1 MRYLRRRRPEILLAG
16 MGHANIVA
24 LVARWLSRIP
34 CRVVVSVHTVL
45 SIHRK
50 YSDKKLTGA
59 IPTLA
64 RYLYPQAAGIIA
76 VSDDVADDLAKI
88 SHLARDSITVIG
100 NPVVTPELRAGY
112 RSAFGRIVF
121 SDRICRRSFL
131 SVGRMDAQK
140 AFDVL
145 LEAHALLLKK
155 TPHNLLIL
163 GDGRD
168 RAQLEKQVAELGVS
182 GTVDMPGFVDGVPG
196 YMAQSA
202 VFALASRFEG
212 FGNVLVEALAGGL
225 PVVATRCSG
234 GPSFILDGGRFG
246 PLVPVEDPQAL
257 ADALAVV
264 LADPP
269 PAAELVRRA
278 EDFSLDHITEAYLS
292 FFQEI
297 SDPQ

>member
-1 MRYLRRRRPEILLAG
+1 
-16 MGHANIVA
+16 MGHANIAA
-24 LVARWLSRIP
+24 LVARGFSRSA

-45 SIHRK
+45 SIHKK
-50 YSDKKLTGA
+50 YSDKKLTGI

-64 RYLYPQAAGIIA
+64 RFLYPHAAGIIA
-76 VSDDVADDLAKI
+76 VSDDVADDLAQI
-88 SHLARDSITVIG
+88 SSLAHDSITVIG
-100 NPVVTPELRAGY
+100 NPVVTPELRDGY
-112 RSAFGRIVF
+112 AQHPAHRFFGPDMPPVV
-121 SDRICRRSFL
+121 L

-145 LEAHALLLKK
+145 LDAHAHLLKM

-168 RAQLEKQVAELGVS
+168 RAQLEKQVDELGVNE
-182 GTVDMPGFVDGVPG
+182 TVDMPGFVEGVPG

-234 GPSFILDGGRFG
+234 GPSFILAGGRFG
-246 PLVPVEDPQAL
+246 PLVPVEDPLAL
-257 ADALAVV
+257 AEALAAV

-269 PAAELVRRA
+269 ATEDLIQRG
-278 EDFSLDHITEAYLS
+278 EDFSLDSITEAYLS
-292 FFQEI
+292 FFEEI
-297 SDPQ
+297 SHPQ